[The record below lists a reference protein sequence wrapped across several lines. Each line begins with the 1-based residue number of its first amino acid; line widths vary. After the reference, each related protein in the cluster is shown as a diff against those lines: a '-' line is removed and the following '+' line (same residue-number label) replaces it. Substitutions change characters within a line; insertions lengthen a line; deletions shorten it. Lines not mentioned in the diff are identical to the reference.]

1 MRRDATGVAMVA
13 GAAASWGTWTLFLY
27 PAALPAVLGTA
38 IMFAVMGLST
48 LPFAL
53 AEPRRVWD
61 RKAITWMLANTACD
75 VLNNLCF
82 FGALH
87 YRNVTIAVLCHYAA
101 PILIALAAPYVE
113 GVTTR
118 GARPSAVVAL
128 CGLVIVLEPWRAPS
142 AGAVMAALLGFAS
155 AVFYAGTVF
164 SVKRFA
170 AAVGTS
176 RAISYHSLLGAVLL
190 LPLVLPH
197 LGEVTGSGFGYIAIG
212 AIVLGTCANSLFV
225 RGLARIGAARTAV
238 LTFIE
243 PLVAVSI
250 GALVWGEHL
259 RPIAALGGALVL
271 AAGLHVARQA
281 R

>member
-1 MRRDATGVAMVA
+1 MVA
-13 GAAASWGTWTLFLY
+13 GAAASWGTWTLFLF
-27 PAALPAVLGTA
+27 PAALPALLCTA
-38 IMFAVMGLST
+38 IMFAVMGLSS

-53 AEPRRVWD
+53 VETRPVWD
-61 RKAITWMLANTACD
+61 RKALTWLLANTACD

-82 FGALH
+82 FAALH

-101 PILIALAAPYVE
+101 PIIIALAAPYVD
-113 GVTTR
+113 GVTSR
-118 GARPSAVVAL
+118 GVRPAALVAL

-142 AGAVMAALLGFAS
+142 TGAVMAALLGFAS

-164 SVKRFA
+164 SVKRLA

-190 LPLVLPH
+190 LPPTLPH
-197 LGEVTGSGFGYIAIG
+197 LGEATASGVSYVAIG
-212 AIVLGTCANSLFV
+212 AILLGTCANSLFV

-243 PLVAVSI
+243 PLVAVAIS
-250 GALVWGEHL
+250 ALVWGEHL
-259 RPIAALGGALVL
+259 PPIAAVGGALVL

>member
-13 GAAASWGTWTLFLY
+13 AAAASWGTWTLLLY
-27 PAALPAVLGTA
+27 PAGLPALLVTA
-38 IMFAVMGLST
+38 IVFAVMGLTT

-53 AEPRRVWD
+53 AEPKPVWN
-61 RKAITWMLANTACD
+61 RKATTWLLANTACD
-75 VLNNLCF
+75 VLNSLCF
-82 FGALH
+82 FAALH

-101 PILIALAAPYVE
+101 PIIIALAAPYVD

-118 GARPSAVVAL
+118 GARPAAVVAL

-142 AGAVMAALLGFAS
+142 AGAVMAAVLGFVS

-176 RAISYHSLLGAVLL
+176 RAISFHSLLGALLL
-190 LPLVLPH
+190 LPFAVPYV
-197 LGEVTGSGFGYIAIG
+197 GEATGAGVGYVAVG
-212 AIVLGTCANSLFV
+212 AIMLGTCANSLFV
-225 RGLARIGAARTAV
+225 RGLARIGAARAAV

-243 PLVAVSI
+243 PLVAVTIS
-250 GALVWGEHL
+250 ALVWGEHL
-259 RPIAALGGALVL
+259 RPIAAVGGALVV